1 MEQTRKYDFADGVS
15 LLKKTHEHGMSI
27 AELMLHREMEIF
39 GKSES
44 EILHALK
51 HSYEIMRKATQR
63 PLEQRLKTM
72 GGLIGGEAILM
83 MKNMSPIS
91 GKFFQKVIAYS
102 MAVLEQN
109 SSMGLIV
116 AAPTAGSSGVI
127 PGAFVALEEEHDLSE
142 DRMIQALLTAGA
154 IGYIITRNATVSGAE
169 GGCQAEIGSAAAM
182 AAGAIVEL
190 FGGTPSQALDAAS
203 TAIANM
209 LGLVCDPIAG
219 LVESPCQKRNAMG
232 ATNAIISADIILSG
246 AGNQI
251 PFDETVSAMYSVGRA
266 LPFELRESALG
277 GLAGT
282 PSGCSL
288 HCKIFDSK

>member
-1 MEQTRKYDFADGVS
+1 MEQIRKYDFVDGIS
-15 LLKKTHEHGMSI
+15 LLEKTAEHKMSI
-27 AELMLHREMEIF
+27 AELMLHREMEVF
-39 GKSES
+39 GKSEA
-44 EILHALK
+44 EIKSALQ
-51 HSYEIMRKATQR
+51 HSYNIMKKATQK
-63 PLEQRLKTM
+63 PLEKKLKTM

-83 MKNMSPIS
+83 MKRPSPIS

-127 PGAFVALEEEHDLSE
+127 PGSFVAIQEEHDLADE
-142 DRMIQALLTAGA
+142 KMLDALLTAGA

-190 FGGTPSQALDAAS
+190 FGGTPKQALDAAS
-203 TAIANM
+203 GAIANM

-232 ATNAIISADIILSG
+232 ATNAIISADITLSG
-246 AGNQI
+246 AGNPI
-251 PFDETVSAMYSVGRA
+251 PFDETVSAMYLVGRT

-282 PSGCSL
+282 PSGCAL
-288 HCKIFDSK
+288 NCKIFG

>member
-1 MEQTRKYDFADGVS
+1 MEQIRKYDFADGIS
-15 LLKKTHEHGMSI
+15 LLEKTDEHNMSI
-27 AELMLHREMEIF
+27 AKLMLCREAEVF
-39 GKSES
+39 GKSEE
-44 EILHALK
+44 EIKKALQ
-51 HSYEIMRKATQR
+51 HSYNIMKKATQR
-63 PLEQRLKTM
+63 PLNEKLKTM
-72 GGLIGGEAILM
+72 GGLIGGEARLM
-83 MKNMSPIS
+83 MAQQSPIS

-127 PGAFVALEEEHDLSE
+127 PGSFVALQEEHDFSDE
-142 DRMIQALLTAGA
+142 RMIDALLTAGA

-190 FGGTPSQALDAAS
+190 FGGTPRQALDAAS
-203 TAIANM
+203 GAIANM

-232 ATNAIISADIILSG
+232 ATNAIISADITLSG
-246 AGNQI
+246 ATNPI
-251 PFDETVSAMYSVGRA
+251 PFDETVAAMYSVGRT

-288 HCKIFDSK
+288 NCKIFG

>member
-1 MEQTRKYDFADGVS
+1 MEQIRKYDFADGLG
-15 LLKKTHEHGMSI
+15 LLEKTTEHKMSI
-27 AELMLHREMEIF
+27 AEVMLHREMEVF
-39 GKSES
+39 GKSKE
-44 EILHALK
+44 EIYSALQ
-51 HSYEIMRKATQR
+51 HSYDIMKRATKK
-63 PLEQRLKTM
+63 PLEKKLKTM

-83 MKNMSPIS
+83 MKQASPIS

-109 SSMGLIV
+109 SSMRLIV

-127 PGAFVALEEEHDLSE
+127 PGSFVAIQEEHGFSDEKML
-142 DRMIQALLTAGA
+142 DALLTAGA

-190 FGGTPSQALDAAS
+190 FGGTPQQVLDAAS
-203 TAIANM
+203 AAIANM

-246 AGNQI
+246 ARDPI
-251 PFDETVSAMYSVGRA
+251 PFDETVHAMYMVGRT

-282 PSGCSL
+282 PSGCAL
-288 HCKIFDSK
+288 NCKIFG

>member
-1 MEQTRKYDFADGVS
+1 MDAQRKYDFYDGKG
-15 LLKKTHEHGMSI
+15 LLEKTK
-27 AELMLHREMEIF
+27 ELNMPIWEVMLNREIEVF
-39 GKSES
+39 GKTEKQVLS
-44 EILHALK
+44 ALA
-51 HSYEIMRKATQR
+51 HSYNIMKNATQK
-63 PLEQRLKTM
+63 PLEQKLKTM
-72 GGLIGGEAILM
+72 GGLIGGEGILM
-83 MKNMSPIS
+83 MQNPSPIS

-127 PGAFVALEEEHDLSE
+127 PGSFVALQEEHDFTE
-142 DRMIQALLTAGA
+142 EQMIKALLTAGA

-182 AAGAIVEL
+182 ASGAIVEL
-190 FGGTPSQALDAAS
+190 FGGDPSQSLGAAAA
-203 TAIANM
+203 AIANM

-246 AGNQI
+246 APNQI
-251 PFDETVSAMYSVGRA
+251 PFDETVAAMYSVGRT

-282 PSGCSL
+282 PTGCSL
-288 HCKIFDSK
+288 NCKVFG

>member
-15 LLKKTHEHGMSI
+15 LLKMTKEYNLSI
-27 AELMLHREMEIF
+27 AELMLEREMEVF
-39 GKSES
+39 GKKKED
-44 EILHALK
+44 IMAALL
-51 HSYEIMRKATQR
+51 HSYEIMKRSTKK
-63 PLEQRLKTM
+63 PLEQKLKTM
-72 GGLIGGEAILM
+72 GGLIGGEAKM
-83 MKNMSPIS
+83 MMENKSPIT
-91 GKFFQKVIAYS
+91 GEFFRRVIAYS

-127 PGAFVALEEEHDLSE
+127 PGSFVALQEEHGFSDEKML
-142 DRMIQALLTAGA
+142 DALLTAGA

-190 FGGTPSQALDAAS
+190 FGGTPKQALDAAS

-232 ATNAIISADIILSG
+232 ATNAIISADITLSG
-246 AGNQI
+246 SGNPI

-282 PSGCSL
+282 PAGCSL
-288 HCKIFDSK
+288 SCKIFG